1 MTLVSEGSHRRRRP
15 VWHAGIVD
23 DTPQLDPDLLDALV
37 EQLRDAGAR
46 FAFVHGSRAEG
57 RHRPESDTDVAAW
70 FGRDVDPFELEAH
83 LPAGVDLLVLDDAPL
98 ELAGR
103 VAMHGRLLF
112 EADPAQRVEWQA
124 TTRKIFLDER
134 FRVERS
140 RADFAGSRRDG

>member
-1 MTLVSEGSHRRRRP
+1 MRSRLRRRL
-15 VWHAGIVD
+15 VWHPAIVD
-23 DTPQLDPDLLDALV
+23 DAPQLDPDLLDALV
-37 EQLRDAGAR
+37 EQLRDAGAV

-57 RHRPESDTDVAAW
+57 RHRPGSDTDIAAW
-70 FGRDVDPFELEAH
+70 FGRDVDAFELQAH

-112 EADPAQRVEWQA
+112 ESDPARRIEWQA

-140 RADFAGSRRDG
+140 RADFAASLRDG